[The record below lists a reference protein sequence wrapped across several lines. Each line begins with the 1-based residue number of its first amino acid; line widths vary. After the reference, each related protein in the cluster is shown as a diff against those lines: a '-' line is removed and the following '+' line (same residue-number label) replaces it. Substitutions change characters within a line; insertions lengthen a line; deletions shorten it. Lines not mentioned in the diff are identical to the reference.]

1 MVLRWLLFILFICCL
16 QIYSS
21 SAIKTVFKNPWVY
34 YIFLIINVIT
44 IGNFILQ
51 LVLFRDKGM
60 MTPYFTYSFG
70 LFIMIMVF
78 QFIVISFLF
87 LEDIIRLPHWVYHLF
102 TKGFNNS
109 FQYSPDRREFISK
122 LALLMAS
129 IPVGA
134 LFLGM
139 LRGKYNYRVI
149 KHKLSFDN
157 LPPSFEGFKIIHV
170 SDFHCGSFDNQ
181 EKVKYGINMINNQ
194 KPDVILFTGDMVNN
208 MAKEII
214 PWKELISSL
223 KAPFGK
229 YAVLGNHD
237 YGDYIPWDSEGEK
250 KKNMNDLLTH
260 LREMGF
266 HVLLNES
273 TLIKKDSDEIALIGV
288 ENWGA
293 GGFKKN
299 GNFDQASKNV
309 LDNSFKILLSHDPS
323 HWQQKIIDHPTH
335 VDLTLSGHTHGMQ
348 FGIEIPGWIKW
359 SPVKYR
365 YKYWA
370 GVYQEK
376 NQFIN
381 VNRGFGFLAYPGR
394 VGIYPEI
401 SLLELHSQ
409 STS

>member
-1 MVLRWLLFILFICCL
+1 MVLRWLLFVLFICCL
-16 QIYSS
+16 LLYSS
-21 SAIKTVFKNPWVY
+21 SAVKTVFKNPLAY
-34 YIFLIINVIT
+34 YIFVFINLMV
-44 IGNFILQ
+44 IGNFVLQ
-51 LVLFRDKGM
+51 IILFRDKGLM
-60 MTPYFTYSFG
+60 SPYFTYSFG
-70 LFIMIMVF
+70 LFIMVMVF
-78 QFIVISFLF
+78 QLLVVSFLF
-87 LEDIIRLPHWVYHLF
+87 VEDFFRLPQWIYHLF
-102 TKGFNNS
+102 TKGFKSS
-109 FQYSPDRREFISK
+109 FEYSPQRREFISK
-122 LALLMAS
+122 LALLLAS

-157 LPPSFEGFKIIHV
+157 LPSSFDGFKIIHI
-170 SDFHCGSFDNQ
+170 SDFHCGSFDNV
-181 EKVKYGINMINNQ
+181 EKVKYGIKMINDQ
-194 KPDVILFTGDMVNN
+194 RPDLILFSGDMVNN
-208 MAKEII
+208 MAKEIL
-214 PWKELISSL
+214 PWKEIIRSL
-223 KAPFGK
+223 DAPFGK
-229 YAVLGNHD
+229 FAVLGNHD
-237 YGDYIPWDSEGEK
+237 YGDYIPWENETMK
-250 KKNMNDLLTH
+250 KENMNDLLSY
-260 LREMGF
+260 LKEMGF
-266 HVLLNES
+266 QVLLNES
-273 TLIKKDSDEIALIGV
+273 KPIKKDQDEIALIGV

-299 GNFDQASKNV
+299 GDFDKASSDVKE
-309 LDNSFKILLSHDPS
+309 SIFKILISHDPS
-323 HWQQKIIDHPTH
+323 HWQQKIIEHPTH

-370 GVYQEK
+370 GIYKEK

-409 STS
+409 KPA

>member
-1 MVLRWLLFILFICCL
+1 MVLRWLLFVLFICCL
-16 QIYSS
+16 LLYSS
-21 SAIKTVFKNPWVY
+21 SAVKTVFKNPLAY
-34 YIFLIINVIT
+34 YIFVFINLMV
-44 IGNFILQ
+44 IGNFVLQ
-51 LVLFRDKGM
+51 IILFRDKGLM
-60 MTPYFTYSFG
+60 SPYFTYSFG
-70 LFIMIMVF
+70 LFIMVMVF
-78 QFIVISFLF
+78 QLLVVSFLF
-87 LEDIIRLPHWVYHLF
+87 IEDFFRLPQWIYHLF
-102 TKGFNNS
+102 TKGFKSS
-109 FQYSPDRREFISK
+109 FEYSPHRREFISK
-122 LALLMAS
+122 LALLLAS

-157 LPPSFEGFKIIHV
+157 LPSSFDGFKIIHI
-170 SDFHCGSFDNQ
+170 SDFHCGSFDNV
-181 EKVKYGINMINNQ
+181 EKVKYGIKMINDQ
-194 KPDVILFTGDMVNN
+194 RPDLILFSGDMVNN
-208 MAKEII
+208 MAKEIL
-214 PWKELISSL
+214 PWKEIIRSL
-223 KAPFGK
+223 DAPFGK
-229 YAVLGNHD
+229 FAVLGNHD
-237 YGDYIPWDSEGEK
+237 YGDYIPWENETMK
-250 KKNMNDLLTH
+250 KENMNDLLSY
-260 LREMGF
+260 LKEMGF
-266 HVLLNES
+266 QVLLNES
-273 TLIKKDSDEIALIGV
+273 KPIKKDQDEIALIGV

-299 GNFDQASKNV
+299 GDFDKASSDVKE
-309 LDNSFKILLSHDPS
+309 SIFKILISHDPS
-323 HWQQKIIDHPTH
+323 HWQQKIIEHPTH

-370 GVYQEK
+370 GIYKEK

-409 STS
+409 KPA

>member
-1 MVLRWLLFILFICCL
+1 MVLRWLLFVLFICCL
-16 QIYSS
+16 LVYSS
-21 SAIKTVFKNPWVY
+21 SAIKTVFKNLWIY
-34 YIFLIINVIT
+34 YIFVFINLMV
-44 IGNFILQ
+44 IGNFILHIA
-51 LVLFRDKGM
+51 LFRDKGLM
-60 MTPYFTYSFG
+60 SPYFTYSFG

-78 QFIVISFLF
+78 QFLVISFLF
-87 LEDIIRLPHWVYHLF
+87 VEDLVRLPQWVYHLF
-102 TKGFNNS
+102 TKGFKSS
-109 FQYSPDRREFISK
+109 FEYSPQRREFISK
-122 LALLMAS
+122 LALLIAS

-157 LPPSFEGFKIIHV
+157 LPPSFDGFKIIHI

-181 EKVKYGINMINNQ
+181 EKVKYGIKMINDQ
-194 KPDVILFTGDMVNN
+194 RPDLILFSGDMVNN
-208 MAKEII
+208 MAREIL
-214 PWKELISSL
+214 PWKDIISSL
-223 KAPFGK
+223 NAPFGK
-229 YAVLGNHD
+229 FAVLGNHD
-237 YGDYIPWDSEGEK
+237 YGDYVPWESEFK
-250 KKNMNDLLTH
+250 KKENMNQLLSY
-260 LREMGF
+260 LNDMGF
-266 HVLLNES
+266 QVLLNEAKP
-273 TLIKKDSDEIALIGV
+273 LKKDKDEIALIGV

-299 GNFDQASKNV
+299 GDFDKASSNV
-309 LDNSFKILLSHDPS
+309 KESMFKILLSHDPS
-323 HWQQKIIDHPTH
+323 HWQQKIIEHPIH

-359 SPVKYR
+359 SPAKYR

-370 GVYQEK
+370 GIYKEK

-401 SLLELHSQ
+401 SLLEIHSQ
-409 STS
+409 KLA